1 MSQQSDQ
8 ERDGTGGKPPR
19 GPKSRRLSR
28 RLIKVGIGLGAL
40 CLLGGAFVGVAE
52 HHTAQ
57 PSFCASCHVMEPYYA
72 TWKADTHGGR
82 LNVACVDCHYAPGE
96 RTTFAAKLRGL
107 SQVASYFSGRYGKTR
122 PRAHVAPESC
132 MTAAC
137 HGDGKF
143 MDKPLQ
149 VGTVSFL
156 HSKHLKHTDQD
167 DQTALTRLEMVKK
180 ELEQQLGADRFARL
194 IEAAQQIGPA
204 DVRVDAMLRLCV
216 EWSAKLE
223 RPALLELFQ
232 LEHRSVRIAQLHSL
246 QCVDCHA
253 NSMQTSDSR
262 LLNLKP
268 AGQDGQHHFQVQ
280 KSSCYTCH
288 FNNQAF
294 NTGTGESYAPPHAA
308 PEGDHRP

>member
-57 PSFCASCHVMEPYYA
+57 PSFCTSCHVMEPYYA

-167 DQTALTRLEMVKK
+167 DQTALTRLKMVKK

-216 EWSAKLE
+216 EWSAEARAAGSAGVVSTGTPQCANCPAPFSPVRGLPCEQHANFRFETTELE
-223 RPALLELFQ
+223 ARRTRRPASFPGTEVELLYLSFQ
-232 LEHRSVRIAQLHSL
+232 
-246 QCVDCHA
+246 
-253 NSMQTSDSR
+253 
-262 LLNLKP
+262 
-268 AGQDGQHHFQVQ
+268 
-280 KSSCYTCH
+280 
-288 FNNQAF
+288 
-294 NTGTGESYAPPHAA
+294 
-308 PEGDHRP
+308 